1 MDKNKRNQLCF
12 ILVGLFLFSL
22 GVYLISLRV
31 SYYITSLVTL
41 SGLTLIISGIRY
53 KERLK
58 RKKLTGNERTA
69 YLNSGYFITTIIG
82 VIIVFTGLGGGL
94 IANYVH
100 ANFMALLFLGIV
112 LVGTLI
118 MVVARIVKVAEK
130 PEKIPS

>member
-1 MDKNKRNQLCF
+1 VDKIKRNQLCF
-12 ILVGLFLFSL
+12 IIVGLFLFSL

-31 SYYITSLVTL
+31 SYYITSLVSL
-41 SGLTLIISGIRY
+41 SGLTLVISGIRY

-94 IANYVH
+94 IANYFH
-100 ANFMALLFLGIV
+100 ASLIALLFLGIV

-118 MVVARIVKVAEK
+118 MVVARIVKVADK
-130 PEKIPS
+130 TKKIPA

>member
-12 ILVGLFLFSL
+12 IMVGLFLFSL

-31 SYYITSLVTL
+31 SYYITSLVAL

-53 KERLK
+53 KERLN

-69 YLNSGYFITTIIG
+69 YLKSGYFITTIIG